1 MSSQTNCDV
10 SIQWNTSSNKE
21 DITIGTHP
29 SRNEWKNHYISEK
42 KEKKSTKS
50 VGLLIYDF
58 RNCQLICGDTKQISG
73 CRRMRVER
81 VTGYMKG
88 PQTVLESVEI
98 VIMLIVVMV
107 SQVYTYVTIHR
118 CVYFK
123 CAIYQISIIPQ

>member
-1 MSSQTNCDV
+1 M
-10 SIQWNTSSNKE
+10 
-21 DITIGTHP
+21 
-29 SRNEWKNHYISEK
+29 
-42 KEKKSTKS
+42 
-50 VGLLIYDF
+50 
-58 RNCQLICGDTKQISG
+58 
-73 CRRMRVER
+73 ER

-118 CVYFK
+118 YVYFK